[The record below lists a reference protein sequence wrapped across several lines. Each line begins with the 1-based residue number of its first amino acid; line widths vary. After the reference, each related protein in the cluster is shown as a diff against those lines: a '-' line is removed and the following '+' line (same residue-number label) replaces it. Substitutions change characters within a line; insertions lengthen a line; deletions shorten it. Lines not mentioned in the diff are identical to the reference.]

1 MSKGGRGSIFVIDPL
16 LKGGCSGLLGS
27 LEIFMLA
34 RFEFVV
40 YAHEE
45 SDIGE
50 RYMWVQA
57 GE

>member
-1 MSKGGRGSIFVIDPL
+1 MSNGVRGSIFVLDPL
-16 LKGGCSGLLGS
+16 LKSGCSGLLGS

-40 YAHEE
+40 YAHEVR
-45 SDIGE
+45 DIGE